1 MISQPTSPQLIE
13 AACAELASKV
23 APFVTDPAAR
33 VVLDMTV
40 AVLQGVGRRAA
51 NELAW
56 MREEADAIEDVARRF
71 VADRPDATALASALQ
86 AYVDAKSDR
95 RYLAD
100 ALAEYERAGEVLSC
114 AIEAAYADG
123 DAERKATVRRLVDHR
138 MANENAVIGQYVGVG
153 RG

>member
-13 AACAELASKV
+13 AACAELSSKV

-40 AVLQGVGRRAA
+40 AVLQGVARRSA

-56 MREEADAIEDVARRF
+56 MREEADGIEEVARQF
-71 VADRPDATALASALQ
+71 VADLPEAAALASALQ
-86 AYVDAKSDR
+86 AYLDAKSD
-95 RYLAD
+95 LA
-100 ALAEYERAGEVLSC
+100 AYERAGEVLSC

-123 DAERKATVRRLVDHR
+123 DAERKATVRRLIDER

>member
-13 AACAELASKV
+13 AACAELSTKV

-40 AVLQGVGRRAA
+40 AVLQGVARRSG

-56 MREEADAIEDVARRF
+56 MREEADAIEETARQF
-71 VADRPDATALASALQ
+71 VADLPDASALASALQ
-86 AYVDAKSDR
+86 AYLDAKSDS

-100 ALAEYERAGEVLSC
+100 ALTAYERAGEVLSC

-123 DAERKATVRRLVDHR
+123 DAERKTTVRRLIDQR
-138 MANENAVIGQYVGVG
+138 MTNETSVIGQYVGVG

>member
-13 AACAELASKV
+13 AACAELSSKV

-40 AVLQGVGRRAA
+40 AVLQGVARRSA

-56 MREEADAIEDVARRF
+56 MREEADGIEEVARQF
-71 VADRPDATALASALQ
+71 VADLPEAAALASALQ
-86 AYVDAKSDR
+86 AYLDAKSDS

-100 ALAEYERAGEVLSC
+100 ALAGPLVGGEVLSC

-123 DAERKATVRRLVDHR
+123 DAERKATVRRLIDER